1 MCGIVGYF
9 GFRNAAEVCADGLS
23 RLEYRGYDSFG
34 VAAVS
39 PEKGLSVYKEAGK
52 ISVLR
57 DNIRL
62 DGTVGIGHTRWAT
75 HGVPC
80 QKNAHPLLDCHGKIA
95 VVHNGIIENYAKLR
109 RELEKKGHIFAS
121 DTDTEVIP
129 HLIEDAYD
137 GDLFAAVQKILP
149 KLQGS
154 YAILVVMEGVSGI
167 IAARKGSPLVIG
179 LGENEILFASD
190 VLPISPY
197 TKDVLYLEDGDVA
210 FAHISSAGDH
220 AVTVYQNKK
229 PVKRELHTIEF
240 DAEETKKGG
249 FAHYMLKEIYE
260 QPDVFSNTIAS
271 AAADRKLIVS
281 SFSGAKSVVITACG
295 TSAHASM
302 ILAYLL
308 ETVCR
313 IPARTALA
321 SEFKYTPTPSADL
334 VIGVSQSGETA
345 DTIAALKAAKENGA
359 HTLCVTNV
367 LGSSITRTADSTIY
381 TRGGP
386 EISVAAT
393 KTFIAQAAAF
403 LEIAAV
409 LSESLKSSLGISSS
423 SLQKSIRDVQRYLPE
438 IIGTDVSDAV
448 SLLQDTS
455 SLIYVGRGLGYPAA
469 LEGALKMKE
478 ISYIHAEGY
487 AAGELKHGPFALLG
501 ADVPVV
507 AVCFEN
513 SPTYAV
519 MMSNLKEIKARE
531 SPLVVI
537 GSAGDADAEDLAD
550 VFVAIPKVSET
561 ASAVLASTVMQLIA
575 YRTAAA
581 LGREIDYPKNLAK
594 SVTVE

>member
-9 GFRNAAEVCADGLS
+9 GFRNAGDVCADGLS

-39 PEKGLSVYKEAGK
+39 LENGLSIFKEAGK

-62 DGTVGIGHTRWAT
+62 EGTIGIGHTRWAT

-80 QKNAHPLLDCHGKIA
+80 KKNAHPLLDCTGKIA
-95 VVHNGIIENYAKLR
+95 VVHNGIIENYAELR
-109 RELEKKGHIFAS
+109 RSLEKKGHVFAS

-137 GDLFAAVQKILP
+137 GDFFAAVQKILP

-154 YAILVVMEGVSGI
+154 YAILAVMEGVSGI
-167 IAARKGSPLVIG
+167 AAARKGSPLVIG
-179 LGENEILFASD
+179 LGDNEIIFASD

-197 TKDVLYLEDGDVA
+197 TKDVLYLEDGDAA
-210 FAHISSAGDH
+210 FAYLSPEGEH
-220 AVTVYQNKK
+220 TVKIYQNKK

-249 FAHYMLKEIYE
+249 FPHYMLKEIYE
-260 QPDVFSNTIAS
+260 QPEVFSNTIAS
-271 AAADRKLIVS
+271 VASMREDIIS
-281 SFSGAKSVVITACG
+281 SFAGAHSVVITACG

-313 IPARTALA
+313 IPARVILA
-321 SEFKYTPTPSADL
+321 SEFKYAPTPNADL

-345 DTIAALKAAKENGA
+345 DTIAALKEAKANGA
-359 HTLCVTNV
+359 HTFCITNV
-367 LGSSITRTADSTIY
+367 LGSSLTRTADTTVY

-393 KTFIAQAAAF
+393 KTFLAQTAAF
-403 LEIAAV
+403 LEIAAL
-409 LSESLKSSLGISSS
+409 LSESLKGSFGASHS

-438 IIGTDVSDAV
+438 IIATDVAGAV
-448 SLLQDTS
+448 DVLKGAS
-455 SLIYVGRGLGYPAA
+455 SLIYVGRGIGYPAA

-501 ADVPVV
+501 ESVPVV

-513 SPTYAV
+513 SLTYPV
-519 MMSNLKEIKARE
+519 MMSNLKEITARS
-531 SPLVVI
+531 SPLVLI
-537 GSAGDADAEDLAD
+537 GSAGDSDAEELAD
-550 VFVAIPKVSET
+550 VFIPLPKVSET

-575 YRTAAA
+575 YRTADA
-581 LGREIDYPKNLAK
+581 LGCEIDYPKNLAK